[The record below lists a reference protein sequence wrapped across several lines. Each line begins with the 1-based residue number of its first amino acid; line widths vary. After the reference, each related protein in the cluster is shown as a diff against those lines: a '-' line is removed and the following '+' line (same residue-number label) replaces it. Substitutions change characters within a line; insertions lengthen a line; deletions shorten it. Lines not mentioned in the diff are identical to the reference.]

1 MRAKFDEDLV
11 KKLAEPRYCFKYLNG
26 RKSGGFKVQTKDAT
40 NIDDSHAKKMVVD
53 NNFNFLFDL
62 VEHLI
67 NPQDAILVNSEP
79 EKSLEENILIK

>member
-1 MRAKFDEDLV
+1 
-11 KKLAEPRYCFKYLNG
+11 
-26 RKSGGFKVQTKDAT
+26 
-40 NIDDSHAKKMVVD
+40 MVVD